1 MADDLLSRVRGE
13 IDERLADLRPAVE
26 EYERLLVAAEALTSE
41 QRAPAPVARAKR
53 TPRAKR
59 APTRVAKATAPRGTA
74 PRGTAPRGTAPRG
87 AAQQAIVAAL
97 EHGSHTVSELTVV
110 TAMSGANIRDSLRR
124 LLGTG
129 TITRA
134 KREGRAAYALSSAPA
149 D

>member
-74 PRGTAPRGTAPRG
+74 PRG